1 MSLMKSISALE
12 GRVRTSPFRN
22 VIVWG
27 VFFLVFIFIYGS
39 MLVRGG
45 YHWDETLDYAG
56 NGLDTYIA
64 NGRWGLALWRAIFGM
79 GCSVWASGILAGLF
93 LTISLVV
100 QTRMLRLERISHQL
114 VYGIIYMVQIQFA
127 YQMDYNF
134 QCDVTALGLLAVSA
148 AAWMVEKGGWRRVIL
163 ASLLVTFAVSVY
175 QNLALNFIVLLTLL
189 LVRNLLRGGRT
200 KFRRRILTSGTICLI
215 AVVLWYAIKKVVLA
229 LVYVDPNTL
238 AFCNK
243 YVDNI
248 CNHDLLFSPEWYLYI
263 WYWLCE
269 MVAHAWYPHMYPGE
283 SVYASAI
290 IPVVILAIV
299 VSRRAKGFIRK
310 ACGVLAIMA
319 LWLAPFCMYMVIGE
333 IWPCAPHTKLTQPM
347 VLAGLWILLIAH
359 CHWHKIFRTAGIV
372 ALGAWVMMAASLVSR
387 HSADLQARFEGML
400 MKWYNAEMD
409 GVRVAVTE
417 GIPLEKG
424 RILYYANNRNWD
436 IGYVDF
442 VGDYPALRYMKCA
455 TDWKLYNEHKN
466 VLEEMNLWPQNGG
479 IRIVGDK
486 EYDNDGNLVKDNR
499 YVIIKAPEV

>member
-1 MSLMKSISALE
+1 
-12 GRVRTSPFRN
+12 
-22 VIVWG
+22 
-27 VFFLVFIFIYGS
+27 
-39 MLVRGG
+39 
-45 YHWDETLDYAG
+45 
-56 NGLDTYIA
+56 
-64 NGRWGLALWRAIFGM
+64 
-79 GCSVWASGILAGLF
+79 
-93 LTISLVV
+93 
-100 QTRMLRLERISHQL
+100 
-114 VYGIIYMVQIQFA
+114 
-127 YQMDYNF
+127 
-134 QCDVTALGLLAVSA
+134 
-148 AAWMVEKGGWRRVIL
+148 
-163 ASLLVTFAVSVY
+163 
-175 QNLALNFIVLLTLL
+175 
-189 LVRNLLRGGRT
+189 
-200 KFRRRILTSGTICLI
+200 
-215 AVVLWYAIKKVVLA
+215 
-229 LVYVDPNTL
+229 
-238 AFCNK
+238 K

-310 ACGVLAIMA
+310 ACGVLAIIA